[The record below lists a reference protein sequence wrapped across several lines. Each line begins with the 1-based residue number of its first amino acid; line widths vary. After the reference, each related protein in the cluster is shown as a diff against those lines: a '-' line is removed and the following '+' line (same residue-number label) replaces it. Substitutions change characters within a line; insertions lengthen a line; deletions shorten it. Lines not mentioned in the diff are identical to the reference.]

1 MFIITVTYTRPLEEI
16 DQHMN
21 GHIAF
26 LDKYY
31 KAGKIIF
38 SGKQQPRTGGV
49 ILAYQTTEAEL
60 KHLLSEDP
68 FQQLALA
75 SYEIMEV
82 VPTKWDKHF
91 DYFIERQL

>member
-1 MFIITVTYTRPLEEI
+1 MFIITVTYARPLAEI
-16 DQHMN
+16 DQHMS

-49 ILAYQTTEAEL
+49 ILAHQTTETEINQMLA
-60 KHLLSEDP
+60 EDP
-68 FQQLALA
+68 FQQLSLA
-75 SYEIMEV
+75 TYSVMEV
-82 VPTKWDKHF
+82 VPTKWDKRF
-91 DYFIERQL
+91 DHFIERPQ